1 LKAKEKPMLKP
12 LATLALGLSLSLN
25 VLTGCKGKEEKHTY
39 RPKQNQDVSV
49 VANNVGD
56 GLDLSQLPALVREAK
71 NGEALE
77 KTLNE
82 SGVNNLDLNN
92 DGNIDYLNVEEFREG
107 DQRGFVLFTN
117 ENNERSDV
125 AQVMI
130 SQNAQQAE
138 VAVQGNPNYYPPN
151 TVYRNHFPLGEI
163 LLAAWLFDMAR
174 PRFYH
179 PPYYRGYYPSYYR
192 GGRVVPFSSYR
203 GRLSSSAY
211 RTKYRTSGF
220 GSGSTRTRGSLGSK
234 TSFNTGKTTTT
245 TRSGMNQSRNSLS
258 NVKGSSFGTTTN
270 KRPVGSGGTSTSSFG
285 SSSSRSRTTGSTTG
299 STAGSTSGSS
309 FGSSSNRSSTGSS
322 FGSSSSRSSTGSTF
336 GSSSN
341 RSRSGSS
348 FGSSSGSSSRSSFGS
363 SSSRSSGSSSRR
375 RR

>member
-1 LKAKEKPMLKP
+1 MLKP
-12 LATLALGLSLSLN
+12 IATLALGLSLSLN
-25 VLTGCKGKEEKHTY
+25 VLTGCNGNEQKHTY

-82 SGVNNLDLNN
+82 SGLNNLDLNK

-107 DQRGFVLFTN
+107 SQRGFVLFTN

-125 AQVMI
+125 AQIMI

-163 LLAAWLFDMAR
+163 LLAAWLFDLAR

-179 PPYYRGYYPSYYR
+179 APYYRGYYPSYYR
-192 GGRVVPFSSYR
+192 GSRVVPFSSYR
-203 GRLSSSAY
+203 SRLSSSAY

-220 GSGSTRTRGSLGSK
+220 GSGSTRTRGSLGTK

-258 NVKGSSFGTTTN
+258 NVSGSSFGTTTN
-270 KRPVGSGGTSTSSFG
+270 KRPAGSGGTSTSFG
-285 SSSSRSRTTGSTTG
+285 SSSSRSRTTGSTT
-299 STAGSTSGSS
+299 GSTSGSS

-322 FGSSSSRSSTGSTF
+322 FGSSTSRSSTGSTF

-348 FGSSSGSSSRSSFGS
+348 FGGSSSRSSFGS
-363 SSSRSSGSSSRR
+363 SSSRSRSSSGSSSRR

>member
-25 VLTGCKGKEEKHTY
+25 VLTGCKGNEQKHTY

-117 ENNERSDV
+117 ENGERSDV

-220 GSGSTRTRGSLGSK
+220 GSGSTRTRGSLGTK

-270 KRPVGSGGTSTSSFG
+270 KRPAGSGGTSTSSFG
-285 SSSSRSRTTGSTTG
+285 SSSSRSRTTGT
-299 STAGSTSGSS
+299 TAGSTSGSS

-348 FGSSSGSSSRSSFGS
+348 SFGS
-363 SSSRSSGSSSRR
+363 SSSRSRSSSGSSSRR